1 MGYRLTLGLML
12 ASALLLVHAQAPGTA
27 QVMQNS
33 ESPSDKPLSG
43 YHFLTPETRA
53 MQQDE
58 FANPGYLWVAAGAE
72 AFQQN
77 VGTGSC
83 ANCHDIKA
91 MVGVAT
97 RYPKFDES
105 AQTLINLEGQ
115 INQCRTNR
123 QQLPALALESQRML
137 SLSSFISQQSQG
149 MPTSVSIRGPAAPWL
164 ERGKGYF
171 FQRRG
176 QLNLACHQCHDQSWG
191 KMLRGDLIS
200 QGQPNGFPAYR
211 LEWQGL
217 GSLHRRLQD
226 CESGVRAKTQELGSD
241 AYLALELYLVWR
253 SQRLPLE
260 SPAVRR

>member
-1 MGYRLTLGLML
+1 MGYRLTLALMLVCAL
-12 ASALLLVHAQAPGTA
+12 ASAHAQRHGLPPS
-27 QVMQNS
+27 MQIS
-33 ESPSDKPLSG
+33 KPPIDNPVSG
-43 YHFLTPETRA
+43 FHFLTRETQVL
-53 MQQDE
+53 QQDE
-58 FANPGYLWVAAGAE
+58 FANPGYLWVAAGGR
-72 AFQQN
+72 AFEQS
-77 VGTGSC
+77 VGARSC
-83 ANCHDIKA
+83 ASCHDTKA

-123 QQLPALALESQRML
+123 QQLPALALESQGML
-137 SLSSFISQQSQG
+137 ALSSFITQQSQG
-149 MPTSVSIRGPAAPWL
+149 MPTSVSIHGPAAPWL
-164 ERGKGYF
+164 ERGKDYF

-176 QLNLACHQCHDQSWG
+176 QLNLACHQCHDESLG
-191 KMLRGDLIS
+191 KMLRGDQVS

-226 CESGVRAKTQELGSD
+226 CESGVRAQTQGLGSD

-253 SQRLPLE
+253 SQGLALE